1 MNATNRA
8 QKRKPHPG
16 YVKLPQKRR
25 QGEAATYQPSK
36 AELEVD
42 ASIPEATPEEV
53 VLAMRNV
60 KLVEAS

>member
-1 MNATNRA
+1 M
-8 QKRKPHPG
+8 KPH
-16 YVKLPQKRR
+16 
-25 QGEAATYQPSK
+25 TYQPSK